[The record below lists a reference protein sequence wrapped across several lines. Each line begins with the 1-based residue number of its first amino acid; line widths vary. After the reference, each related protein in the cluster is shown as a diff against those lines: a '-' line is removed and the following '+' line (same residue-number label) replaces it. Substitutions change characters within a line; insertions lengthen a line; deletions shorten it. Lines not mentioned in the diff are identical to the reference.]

1 MSTDKTFATQS
12 LFSEMFQAGIYKASQ
27 GRITRRVTMLSILV
41 AVAAGAY
48 RWSNLQTGAEYFPQS
63 RFILPLALLAIGG
76 WFAFRVVNYPRF
88 ADFLIAVEA
97 EMNKV
102 SWPSKAEL
110 YRSSLVVIFV
120 LFFMMFVLSAFD
132 AFWVVV
138 FQTLGILRVGSEVA
152 S

>member
-1 MSTDKTFATQS
+1 MSTDKTAAAPT
-12 LFSEMFQAGIYKASQ
+12 LLSEMFQTGVYKASQ

-41 AVAAGAY
+41 AVAAAAY
-48 RWSNLQTGAEYFPQS
+48 RWWLLQTGDEYFPQS
-63 RFILPLALLAIGG
+63 RFIVPLALLAVGG
-76 WFAFRVVNYPRF
+76 WFAFRIVNYPRF

-120 LFFMMFVLSAFD
+120 LFFMMAVLSAFD
-132 AFWVVV
+132 AFWVIV
-138 FQTLGILRVGSEVA
+138 FQTLGILRVGGEVA

>member
-1 MSTDKTFATQS
+1 MGSVGNEWFSGSRFAIPG
-12 LFSEMFQAGIYKASQ
+12 A
-27 GRITRRVTMLSILV
+27 ILV
-41 AVAAGAY
+41 VG
-48 RWSNLQTGAEYFPQS
+48 T
-63 RFILPLALLAIGG
+63 
-76 WFAFRVVNYPRF
+76 WFSFRVVNVPRF